1 MSQEPMVSC
10 IMPTRDR
17 RSFVKQAIH
26 YFRRQ
31 DYGSRELVIVDDGND
46 SVADLATD
54 DPRIRYAR
62 CSTRMT
68 IGAKRNI
75 ACEESRGQVVVH
87 WDDDDWMAPWRLTY
101 QVGRLLANDVEIC
114 GLDRVWFFDP
124 VAARVWQ
131 YIYPRSRRPWL
142 CGATFCYRRR
152 LWQRRPFAN
161 INIGEDNRFVMSVK
175 FSHSLQLE
183 NEEFYIALIHR
194 RNTSSKRPSGRRWQT
209 RSMFHLD
216 EILGDDKRFYEKLAV
231 ELREGVQ

>member
-1 MSQEPMVSC
+1 MVSC

-26 YFRRQ
+26 YFQRQ
-31 DYGSRELVIVDDGND
+31 DYESRELVIVDDGND

-54 DPRIRYAR
+54 DPRIRYTR

-75 ACEESRGQVVVH
+75 ACEEARGQVVVH

-101 QVGRLLANDVEIC
+101 QVGQLLANDVEIC

-124 VAARVWQ
+124 VAGRAWQ
-131 YIYPRSRRPWL
+131 YIYPRSRRAWL
-142 CGATFCYRRR
+142 YGATFCYRMR

-161 INIGEDNRFVMSVK
+161 TNIGEDNRFVMSVNS
-175 FSHSLQLE
+175 SHSLQLE
-183 NEEFYIALIHR
+183 NEEFCIAVIHR
-194 RNTSSKRPSGRRWQT
+194 RNTSTKRSSGRRWQT
-209 RSMFHLD
+209 RSMSHLD
-216 EILGDDKRFYEKLAV
+216 GILGEDKKFYERLGGPH
-231 ELREGVQ
+231 ESECLRQ